1 MKLALVMVGLPARG
15 KTYTAR
21 KIARFLSWRG
31 IRTQVF
37 NVGNYRRNLSGAKVP
52 HLFFDPKNG
61 SGMEARRQ
69 AAQAG
74 LEDMLDWFA
83 AEGEVGIYDATN
95 STRRRRDWVKSVL
108 NDKGIEVTFLESICD
123 DTSIIESNIR
133 ATKVS
138 SPDYVGI
145 DEDSAVS
152 DFRARI
158 EHYVSVYETIDNP
171 NDSWIKMIDA
181 GRQVIVNRLNGY
193 LQTRI
198 AAFVMNLHLVPR
210 PLWLSRHGQSL
221 YNVDNKV
228 GGNPSL
234 SKAGVL
240 YAQSLVQFMSDK
252 PVQEIWTST
261 LQRTIQTAAGLSLP
275 IKEWKLLDEIHAG
288 ICDGMSYADIERDLP
303 DVHRARQADKLR
315 YRYPQGESYED
326 VIERLE
332 PVIFA
337 LEHRREP
344 LLVVAHQA
352 VLRAVYAY
360 FTEQPRESCPYLSIP
375 LHTVIQLIPQTY
387 GCVEMRF
394 ALPPHMSE
402 GI

>member
-1 MKLALVMVGLPARG
+1 M
-15 KTYTAR
+15 
-21 KIARFLSWRG
+21 LS
-31 IRTQVF
+31 V
-37 NVGNYRRNLSGAKVP
+37 
-52 HLFFDPKNG
+52 
-61 SGMEARRQ
+61 
-69 AAQAG
+69 
-74 LEDMLDWFA
+74 
-83 AEGEVGIYDATN
+83 
-95 STRRRRDWVKSVL
+95 VL
-108 NDKGIEVTFLESICD
+108 KVTFLESICD

-240 YAQSLVQFMSDK
+240 YAQSLVHFMSDK

-261 LQRTIQTAAGLSLP
+261 LKRTIQTAAGLSLP
-275 IKEWKLLDEIHAG
+275 IKE
-288 ICDGMSYADIERDLP
+288 
-303 DVHRARQADKLR
+303 
-315 YRYPQGESYED
+315 
-326 VIERLE
+326 
-332 PVIFA
+332 
-337 LEHRREP
+337 
-344 LLVVAHQA
+344 
-352 VLRAVYAY
+352 
-360 FTEQPRESCPYLSIP
+360 
-375 LHTVIQLIPQTY
+375 
-387 GCVEMRF
+387 
-394 ALPPHMSE
+394 
-402 GI
+402 